1 MKIIGV
7 VAAVVILCVVALFV
21 AAGSGMLTGDE
32 RPRTFSSRAEQV
44 EWTVDHMRE
53 DECEANA
60 RAVERPFH
68 TITPEEDA
76 VRHFCLMK
84 ALKARDPFV
93 WKTALEPLRHQ
104 PPEGSR

>member
-1 MKIIGV
+1 MKVIGV
-7 VAAVVILCVVALFV
+7 VAAVVILCIVALFIV
-21 AAGSGMLTGDE
+21 VFSGMPTGDE

-44 EWTVDHMRE
+44 EWTVGHMRE

-76 VRHFCLMK
+76 VRHFCVLK
-84 ALKARDPFV
+84 ALKARDPSM

-104 PPEGSR
+104 PPDASR